1 MTQSQPPLSD
11 SYLQRFAGVGR
22 LYGHNSLSAL
32 AAAHFVVIGIGGV
45 GTWVAEALARSG
57 IGQLT
62 LIDLDDI
69 CVSNTNR
76 QLHALQS
83 TLGQPKTAV
92 MAERLRGI
100 NPEIKVVEV
109 MDFITRRNVESLLK
123 PGVHHVVIDAA
134 DSAHA
139 KSSVIAF
146 CRRHKMQV
154 LTVGSAGGKTDP
166 RLITSADLR
175 LAHMDPLLSK
185 VRNQLRRLHGF
196 SRNTKRRFLVEA
208 IYSEQQMVYPA
219 DDGGVTST
227 KPFVKGGVK
236 LDCSGGVG
244 TTSMI
249 TGTFGLI
256 TASRAIER
264 YLDRL
269 PESATQLAPDQAE
282 AVAAQGDVSLAEK
295 NALADLPLAE

>member
-1 MTQSQPPLSD
+1 MSQVPLSD

-22 LYGHNSLSAL
+22 LYGANRLPAL

-57 IGQLT
+57 IGNLT

-83 TLGQPKTAV
+83 SIGQPKTAV
-92 MAERLRGI
+92 MAARLREI
-100 NPEIKVVEV
+100 NPEINVVEV
-109 MDFITRRNVESLLK
+109 MDFITRRNVDTLLK
-123 PGVHHVVIDAA
+123 PGEHHVVIDAA

-146 CRRHKMQV
+146 CRRRKMQV

-166 RLITSADLR
+166 RLVTSADLR

-196 SRNTKRRFLVEA
+196 SRNPKRRFLCEA
-208 IYSEQQMVYPA
+208 IFSEEQMVYPA
-219 DDGGVTST
+219 DDGGTTFT

-269 PESATQLAPDQAE
+269 PAAEPESQAKPSE
-282 AVAAQGDVSLAEK
+282 AKASEVAE
-295 NALADLPLAE
+295 